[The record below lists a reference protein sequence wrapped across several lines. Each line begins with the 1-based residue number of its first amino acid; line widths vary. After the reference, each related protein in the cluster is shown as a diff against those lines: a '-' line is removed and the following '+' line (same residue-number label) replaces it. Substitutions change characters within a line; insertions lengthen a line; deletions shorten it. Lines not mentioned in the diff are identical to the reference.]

1 MSECELQLAGEGR
14 MGDRHLWIAGQH
26 QKAGALH
33 TVHQLLALDAEDLV
47 VQFGLAIL
55 NGDSHVHQPLLG
67 DGVGHIDSNIWSMEM
82 SSEKFSDFLL
92 SAKFVR
98 CIKFCFMFLKLG
110 CEY

>member
-1 MSECELQLAGEGR
+1 

-67 DGVGHIDSNIWSMEM
+67 DGVGHIELQHDVAVQYVFCARHHVLCFTL
-82 SSEKFSDFLL
+82 SELDWRTRSEHAPKF
-92 SAKFVR
+92 A
-98 CIKFCFMFLKLG
+98 
-110 CEY
+110 